1 MISTWRSVISTPY
14 FLYRLFGFKLCL
26 TDRRGVTAI
35 EYGLIAA
42 IIISAIALA
51 FPFVATGVGGLL
63 TKVATSFP
71 ASAAAT

>member
-1 MISTWRSVISTPY
+1 M
-14 FLYRLFGFKLCL
+14 

-42 IIISAIALA
+42 IIVSAIALA
-51 FPFVATGVGGLL
+51 FPFLATGVGGLL